1 MSELVYLEFGATLVE
16 YREGWD
22 LQRRV
27 HARRVVDEV
36 PDSCLLL
43 EHEPVYTAG
52 KRTAASDRPF
62 GDPGAPVIDVDRGG
76 KITWHGP
83 GQLTG
88 YPVIKLREPLD
99 VVAYVRALEE
109 AMIRTCAEFGVST
122 GRVAGRSGA
131 WVPGDEN
138 RPDRKVGA
146 IGARVARGVTMHGFA
161 LNADCDLS
169 WYDRIVPCGI
179 RDAGT
184 TTLSAET
191 GRDVTVAEL
200 RERYHAVVYAIGTAT
215 DNRLGIPGEDR
226 PGSLP
231 ATEFVAWYN
240 GHPHFTDHRFDL
252 HGGRAVV
259 IGNGNVAID
268 VARMLVLEPGELAVT
283 DTADHAIDALGA
295 ASVQEVVLLGRRGP
309 AQAAVTHPRAA
320 RARRAR
326 AGGRDHRSPRCGA

>member
-1 MSELVYLEFGATLVE
+1 MSITISILRPRAAGTPHGTCGKAGRCARARWALRAGALAASAARKLGKVSELGYLSYVALGPAPVE
-16 YREGWD
+16 YRQAWD

-27 HARRVVDEV
+27 HARRVADEI

-88 YPVIKLREPLD
+88 YPIIKLREPVD

-109 AMIRTCAEFGVST
+109 AMIRTCAEFGVT
-122 GRVAGRSGA
+122 AGRVPGRSGA
-131 WVPGDEN
+131 WVSGGDA
-138 RPDRKVGA
+138 PDRKVGA

-179 RDAGT
+179 RDAGV
-184 TTLSAET
+184 TTLSAEA
-191 GRDVTVAEL
+191 GRRVTVAEL
-200 RERYHAVVYAIGTAT
+200 TPLAERHLADV
-215 DNRLGIPGEDR
+215 LG
-226 PGSLP
+226 
-231 ATEFVAWYN
+231 Y
-240 GHPHFTDHRFDL
+240 
-252 HGGRAVV
+252 HGGRHVP
-259 IGNGNVAID
+259 D
-268 VARMLVLEPGELAVT
+268 PETLA
-283 DTADHAIDALGA
+283 
-295 ASVQEVVLLGRRGP
+295 GP
-309 AQAAVTHPRAA
+309 AGRPLAAAA
-320 RARRAR
+320 R
-326 AGGRDHRSPRCGA
+326 G